1 MEIND
6 KMSNIDT
13 SRTAI
18 MLIKILYKQ
27 GKINEQTYKNVV
39 KKYDE
44 SSQNG
49 NSSFLIIVKFIVLA
63 IKFVI
68 KMVFR
73 KVDL

>member
-1 MEIND
+1 
-6 KMSNIDT
+6 MSNIDT